1 VPSDSRRPLVAQA
14 GVPVTA
20 GDSDVDGAE
29 AGAVLLPAAGGLDE
43 AAELAEVSGAVGE
56 LDDDEEQLAT
66 AARTISPAATWATR
80 VLARRAARRFP
91 LPERSPLGNTPVP
104 PI

>member
-1 VPSDSRRPLVAQA
+1 MPSDRCRPLVAQA

-29 AGAVLLPAAGGLDE
+29 TGAVLLPAAGGLDE

-56 LDDDEEQLAT
+56 LDDDEQLAA
-66 AARTISPAATWATR
+66 AARTISTAATWAAR
-80 VLARRAARRFP
+80 APARRTARRFP

>member
-1 VPSDSRRPLVAQA
+1 MPSDSFRPLVAQA

-29 AGAVLLPAAGGLDE
+29 AGAVLLPAGGGLDE
-43 AAELAEVSGAVGE
+43 TAELAGVSGAVGE

-66 AARTISPAATWATR
+66 VARTISPAATWATQ
-80 VLARRAARRFP
+80 VPARRAARRFP
-91 LPERSPLGNTPVP
+91 LPER
-104 PI
+104 